1 MTRAANV
8 GPGGLGD
15 NPQHSWAVGTA
26 PGDGV
31 VSLLERFRALGADPL
46 VADEA
51 ISGATMRMAPAMA
64 RRILAA
70 AGGAPAPGPAA
81 VTILMGA
88 NDACARTASSMTS
101 LEAFEQDFAEMLTIL
116 RDGGTT
122 EGGRTLAGLPT
133 GSTLIVLAVPDVA
146 RLRDMAAPSGLV
158 EAARGLFCPNLL
170 AADAP
175 AAEIEAARA
184 RIQAYNAALAR
195 ACGEVEE
202 RDGRTGRL
210 HCRHDG
216 GLLFTTLFG
225 ADDVSS
231 LDGFHPSLAG
241 QAKLADLAWLTGP
254 WSATS
259 PTPGGATPAPG
270 SEGSLPPPT
279 GRASPR
285 HSGAPS
291 PVPS

>member
-31 VSLLERFRALGADPL
+31 DSLLERFRALGADPL

-64 RRILAA
+64 RRILTA

-88 NDACARTASSMTS
+88 NDACARTVNGMTS
-101 LEAFEQDFAEMLTIL
+101 LESFERDLAGTLAIL
-116 RDGGTT
+116 RDGATV
-122 EGGRTLAGLPT
+122 EGGRTLPGLPT

-146 RLRDMAAPSGLV
+146 RLRDMAAPSGLA

-170 AADAP
+170 APDAP
-175 AAEIEAARA
+175 PDQVEAARA
-184 RIQAYNAALAR
+184 RIQAFNAALAQ
-195 ACGEVEE
+195 ACEEVEV

-216 GLLFTTLFG
+216 GLLFTTLIG
-225 ADDVSS
+225 ADDISS

-254 WSATS
+254 WSATR
-259 PTPGGATPAPG
+259 PIPGGATPAPG
-270 SEGSLPPPT
+270 SGDSLPPPT
-279 GRASPR
+279 RRASPR
-285 HSGAPS
+285 RSGAPA
-291 PVPS
+291 PGP